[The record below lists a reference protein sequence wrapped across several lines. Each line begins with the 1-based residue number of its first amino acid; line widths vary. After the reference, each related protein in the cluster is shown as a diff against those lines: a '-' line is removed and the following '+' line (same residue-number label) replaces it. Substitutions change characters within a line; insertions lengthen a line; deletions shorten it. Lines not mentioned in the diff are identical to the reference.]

1 MKKKTCGE
9 KRGQIKPAFFLMQ
22 QGILYGCRIMLISK
36 NLLLDG
42 LKTFLVQKELDVQ
55 NDSLAVL
62 PNSSGLKI
70 KSLKKN
76 LAFFKSIGL
85 QVTIESPMMT
95 TDYLDVKLNL
105 NDLSYKPYKNQN
117 A

>member
-36 NLLLDG
+36 NLLFDG

-70 KSLKKN
+70 ERL
-76 LAFFKSIGL
+76 
-85 QVTIESPMMT
+85 
-95 TDYLDVKLNL
+95 
-105 NDLSYKPYKNQN
+105 KNQPSLFQVYRVTSHYRITN
-117 A
+117 DDN